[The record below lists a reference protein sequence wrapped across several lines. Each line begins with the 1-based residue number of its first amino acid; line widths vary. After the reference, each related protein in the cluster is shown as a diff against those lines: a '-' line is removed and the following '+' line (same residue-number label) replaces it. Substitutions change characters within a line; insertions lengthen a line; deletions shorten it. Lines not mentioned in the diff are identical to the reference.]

1 MVGKI
6 RALDYLDIEQRR
18 GITVENSIMNMIV
31 DGHGEG
37 DELLNL
43 IDTPGHLD
51 FSGNITDTLFLV
63 DNAIIIID
71 IIEGFMPQTQFVLS
85 QAIKNNL
92 KLIIFINKVDRMF
105 TGLSENIEDI
115 EYKIKEI
122 TDKVEWLCKFDNYD
136 GVIPTVKNGLVII
149 GSAKDNWA
157 INVSLAEKN
166 MD

>member
-1 MVGKI
+1 MRKGLDKNKILEDKINNFCILSHVDHGKTTLSDYFLSFGKKIPKSMVGKI

-63 DNAIIIID
+63 DNAII
-71 IIEGFMPQTQFVLS
+71 M
-85 QAIKNNL
+85 
-92 KLIIFINKVDRMF
+92 
-105 TGLSENIEDI
+105 
-115 EYKIKEI
+115 KI
-122 TDKVEWLCKFDNYD
+122 LNY
-136 GVIPTVKNGLVII
+136 
-149 GSAKDNWA
+149 
-157 INVSLAEKN
+157 
-166 MD
+166 